1 MGKRRTRQK
10 GRQTRQNEQRTRQIQ
25 ERRNSQNESSELV
38 KFIIENQGKEYG
50 SFEIFVRAANA
61 VPTRTPH
68 SLYQQQAGLHSF
80 PGREL
85 DASAGF
91 PLCDQLGEDFIIVR
105 DEQGLIDN
113 FGIHPETLAVQF
125 NQLDLAQEAEVRG
138 PDAGSNG
145 LFEIIALLIGSLK
158 PNDVDYD
165 SINNVFD
172 RLVEM
177 YWHAETQPTHLF
189 RRVTQEQLEATVR
202 VFLIN
207 FDAPIQQENEAT
219 VAFKG
224 ETLRHLRMVRD
235 SLEDPLEDREQQLLG
250 GIATASNGQI
260 DGWRNGNKVYPD
272 FNFPTMRIK
281 EIIKTIFSAL
291 QQEELDA

>member
-1 MGKRRTRQK
+1 MGNRRTRHK

-25 ERRNSQNESSELV
+25 ERRNSQNENSELV

-68 SLYQQQAGLHSF
+68 SLYQQQKNFLNHF
-80 PGREL
+80 YYR
-85 DASAGF
+85 
-91 PLCDQLGEDFIIVR
+91 LGEDFIIVR
-105 DEQGLIDN
+105 DEQGLIDK

-172 RLVEM
+172 RLVEI
-177 YWHAETQPTHLF
+177 YWHAETQPTRLF

-207 FDAPIQQENEAT
+207 FDAPIQENEAT
-219 VAFKG
+219 VAFNG
-224 ETLRHLRMVRD
+224 ETLRHLQIVHD
-235 SLEDPLEDREQQLLG
+235 SLEDLVEDREQQLLG
-250 GIATASNGQI
+250 AIATASNGRI
-260 DGWRNGNKVYPD
+260 EGWRDGNKVYPN
-272 FNFPTMRIK
+272 FKFPTMHIK
-281 EIIKTIFSAL
+281 EIIRTIFAAL
-291 QQEELDA
+291 QQE